1 MGLLRELSGQI
12 VTLENMAFV
21 ELQTSSAHPVV
32 VCLLVFTA
40 AVGTRLLI
48 FKVAKEQGRK
58 GWTS

>member
-1 MGLLRELSGQI
+1 MRLLRELSGQI

-21 ELQTSSAHPVV
+21 ELQTYSAHPVV

-40 AVGTRLLI
+40 AVGPRLLV
-48 FKVAKEQGRK
+48 FKVTKEQGRR